1 MPYRVVGYLGR
12 AEEVLLCITAW
23 ITPTEYASEVY
34 GAIVIRC
41 AFPIYMQGRLLQLPS
56 NPSRTLP
63 LKNVCKAASKVQNF
77 EAIS

>member
-12 AEEVLLCITAW
+12 AEEVLLCIAAW

-34 GAIVIRC
+34 GAIVIC
-41 AFPIYMQGRLLQLPS
+41 AFPIYTQGQLMQLPS
-56 NPSRTLP
+56 NPSQTLP